1 MRRYINSD
9 VAVEKKGFFNSGEHI
24 GSEYFEEER
33 GICTVCRLNVEGEE
47 LAQKYGRKEGR
58 YVTVFFEDLSLMHK
72 SDFLLL
78 ANNLAREMESMIL
91 AVCNKRIEDCS
102 VFVVGLGN
110 ASLSV
115 DAVGPF
121 TVEKLT
127 VTRHIGVNFE
137 IGCLVSAMAPGVL
150 SRTGI
155 ETAELIRAA
164 AENIKP
170 DVIIAVDSLSAA
182 SCERL
187 GTTVQLFDGGI
198 VPGSGIGNKRK
209 AINKESIGY
218 PVISIGVPTVVSS
231 STLIIDALEKA
242 GVSEIPEALI
252 DVLRDGKSFFVAPRE
267 CDIIVESASDLIAN
281 ALNIVFGTYS

>member
-1 MRRYINSD
+1 MREYINSD
-9 VAVEKKGFFNSGEHI
+9 LAVEKRGVFNSDA
-24 GSEYFEEER
+24 GSRPEYFEEER
-33 GICTVCRLNVEGEE
+33 DICTVCRLNVESEE
-47 LAQKYGRKEGR
+47 LAQKYGKKEGR
-58 YVTVFFEDLSLMHK
+58 YVTVFFEDLSLMVK

-78 ANNLAREMESMIL
+78 ANNIAHEIESMIL
-91 AVCNKRIEDCS
+91 FACDKSIKNCS
-102 VFVVGLGN
+102 VLVVGLGN
-110 ASLSV
+110 SALSV

-127 VTRHIGVNFE
+127 VTRHIEGDFE
-137 IGCLVSAMAPGVL
+137 IGCLVSAIAPGVL

-155 ETAELIRAA
+155 ETAELVRAA

-187 GTTVQLFDGGI
+187 GTTIQLFDGGI
-198 VPGSGIGNKRK
+198 VPGSGIGNKRR
-209 AINKESIGY
+209 AINKENMGY
-218 PVISIGVPTVVSS
+218 PVISLGIPTVVSS

-242 GVSEIPEALI
+242 GASEIPEALI

-267 CDIIVESASDLIAN
+267 CDIIVESASNLIST